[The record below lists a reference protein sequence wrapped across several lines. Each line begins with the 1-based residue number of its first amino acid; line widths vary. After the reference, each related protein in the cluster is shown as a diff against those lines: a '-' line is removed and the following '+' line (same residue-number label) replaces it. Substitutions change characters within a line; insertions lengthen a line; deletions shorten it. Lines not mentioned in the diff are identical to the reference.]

1 MRRVKIKSVPTG
13 QQVNHALWRNQKV
26 YNNTTEKPKVSNIM
40 GATKDDDAN
49 VEVEGGETAVGD
61 INLDG
66 LIELMSFQGKRHS
79 QGGMP
84 VKLPEGTFIYSD
96 TPKLRIKDP
105 EILAMFNMGKKKSGY
120 TPAEISKQ
128 YLDLNSHIDTLKNP
142 DVDPISRQTAEMM
155 IKKNTAKLG
164 ELALIQ
170 ESMKGFENGIPSIAE
185 SALAGLSPEVQQVA
199 KCGGR
204 VKMQKAGGELII
216 NGKDQAI
223 PVNSNGNTSQTIS
236 TNQSPTA
243 STFDPRYPL
252 VPTKK
257 RFQDYTLIENILYN
271 PSNDPLLAGISKFH
285 EAVNLPINLGIQ
297 GINRLFMHN
306 PFKYDD
312 ASEIINPDVAHYPQY
327 IAKMFGYTDP
337 NPNTN
342 IPNSIPFEP
351 KAVRPPI
358 RSVKYSTPPQQ
369 VYINNQPYTYDKTD
383 GNVHTFKS
391 QSGQPFTVTNTYFDQ
406 SLDKQPLIKNINNN
420 KQIQYTITSKPSSIS
435 NKSTYTTQSTSKVNA
450 YRDAV
455 SKYQKFGGE
464 LKKYQKAGEVIKP
477 TEKEGRI
484 YYGDI
489 EITKGKNYDSFT
501 KDGKIYY
508 IKDNKIVAVNDPT
521 LKRMVE
527 LQDDGT
533 YKISID
539 NISYISNT
547 NPDLYD
553 YNTSE
558 YKATVTDFNSFIDSD
573 KDLQKDIYDNFIKRY
588 TIAYNNIVA
597 NPTKYGQTT
606 ESIKSLPK
614 PEDITKDQVIAILK
628 RGNEENS
635 KILTYYGNTD
645 ILNDEN
651 WDNWT
656 GGRNYYYQNLA
667 KNVGITPM
675 TDAEILIFQTAYQ
688 GASDASRM
696 NNNVEKFRN
705 KGFQVTPKGVADE
718 DWNTDQNISYGDLTY
733 GNTTLGQ
740 IIQRT
745 DTKQK
750 DEKETDTKQKDEK
763 ETDTK
768 QKDEKEV
775 VAPPK
780 YQPVRK
786 DIDTWFAP
794 DIMNFVGAMTDRI
807 NRYEPSQGKIDLVK
821 PGYDLLSPDRQ
832 LAANQEQMARYQNQ
846 IENSA
851 DSNVGLA
858 TMLAASGAGFQN
870 AANVLGNIENANV
883 GIVNNA
889 YGQRAAI
896 ENQEIAS
903 NETMRQKYIQ
913 DMAILNQNQ
922 DEAENAR
929 KWRRIGAWNQGW
941 QNYTKDKMMEEI
953 LFPQVHIDNIT
964 GEYSFPGGRDPN
976 AIDLYRNYYLG
987 QQSQKGHR
995 QQMSAD
1001 DYLNYY
1007 KQFSAEYKKQVPTA
1021 TEEDTRA
1028 LFNNWIKMA
1037 DTDSNE
1043 YLYGGNVYP
1052 F

>member
-142 DVDPISRQTAEMM
+142 DVDHISRQTAEMM

-185 SALAGLSPEVQQVA
+185 SALAGLTPEAQQMA

-204 VKMQKAGGELII
+204 IKMQPGGSTSPMDNEFINTDPNHVSTFKPIETSLVYI
-216 NGKDQAI
+216 NGKKYRFLNEKNN
-223 PVNSNGNTSQTIS
+223 VYT
-236 TNQSPTA
+236 
-243 STFDPRYPL
+243 
-252 VPTKK
+252 
-257 RFQDYTLIENILYN
+257 FQDPQNQDAAYN
-271 PSNDPLLAGISKFH
+271 FTVSKKYFNDA
-285 EAVNLPINLGIQ
+285 
-297 GINRLFMHN
+297 
-306 PFKYDD
+306 
-312 ASEIINPDVAHYPQY
+312 
-327 IAKMFGYTDP
+327 
-337 NPNTN
+337 
-342 IPNSIPFEP
+342 
-351 KAVRPPI
+351 
-358 RSVKYSTPPQQ
+358 
-369 VYINNQPYTYDKTD
+369 YDK
-383 GNVHTFKS
+383 NK
-391 QSGQPFTVTNTYFDQ
+391 
-406 SLDKQPLIKNINNN
+406 PLIKQESSDIYNPNAFKLYNIGSNLENGKDYYSQPVKISGQDFKQGDIFYYGNTPFVIDNPYTAGKDVNGKYEKAVSIKPVDIVYDANGIPQTYKLVDKSATKTRVAGESYLN
-420 KQIQYTITSKPSSIS
+420 KIINSGKFERIDRIPESRVSTSTPTSSS
-435 NKSTYTTQSTSKVNA
+435 STGTVSRPTAQSPSTSKSNA
-450 YRDAV
+450 YNDAV

-477 TEKEGRI
+477 TEKEGKI

-489 EITKGKNYDSFT
+489 EITKGTNYDSFT

-508 IKDNKIVAVNDPT
+508 IKDNTIVAINDPSLNKT
-521 LKRMVE
+521 IE
-527 LQDDGT
+527 LQNDGT

-667 KNVGITPM
+667 KSVGITPM
-675 TDAEILIFQTAYQ
+675 TDAETLIFQTAYQ

-745 DTKQK
+745 DTKQNEFVGPPEPNIPSDPPK
-750 DEKETDTKQKDEK
+750 
-763 ETDTK
+763 
-768 QKDEKEV
+768 KDEKEV

-794 DIMNFVGAMTDRI
+794 DIMNFVGAMTDKI

-832 LAANQEQMARYQNQ
+832 LAANQEQMARYQGQ

-870 AANVLGNIENANV
+870 AANVLANVENANV

-941 QNYTKDKMMEEI
+941 ENYTKDKMMEEI

-987 QQSQKGHR
+987 QQSQKGRR
-995 QQMSAD
+995 QQMSED
-1001 DYLNYY
+1001 DYLEYY
-1007 KQFSAEYKKQVPTA
+1007 KQFSTEYKKQVPDA
-1021 TEEDTRA
+1021 TEEDVRG
-1028 LFNNWIKMA
+1028 LFNNWVKMA
-1037 DTDSNE
+1037 DTDQ
-1043 YLYGGNVYP
+1043 YMLYGGNVYP

>member
-1 MRRVKIKSVPTG
+1 
-13 QQVNHALWRNQKV
+13 
-26 YNNTTEKPKVSNIM
+26 
-40 GATKDDDAN
+40 
-49 VEVEGGETAVGD
+49 
-61 INLDG
+61 
-66 LIELMSFQGKRHS
+66 MSFQGKRHS

-96 TPKLRIKDP
+96 TSKLRIKDP

-185 SALAGLSPEVQQVA
+185 SALAGLTPEAQA
-199 KCGGR
+199 RCGGR
-204 VKMQKAGGELII
+204 VKMQNAGELTI
-216 NGKDQAI
+216 NGKNQGI

-236 TNQSPTA
+236 TNQSPTTP
-243 STFDPRYPL
+243 TFDSRYP
-252 VPTKK
+252 VIPSTK

-271 PSNDPLLAGISKFH
+271 PSNDPLLAGASIFH

-312 ASEIINPDVAHYPQY
+312 ASAILDPDVAHYPQR
-327 IAKMFGYTDP
+327 IANMLGYTDP
-337 NPNTN
+337 N
-342 IPNSIPFEP
+342 IPNSIPIEP
-351 KAVRPPI
+351 KAVRPQT
-358 RSVKYSTPPQQ
+358 RSVKYSTPPKQ
-369 VYINNQPYTYDKTD
+369 VYINNQPYTYEKTD
-383 GNVHTFKS
+383 GNVYTFKS
-391 QSGQPFTVTNTYFDQ
+391 KSNQPFTVTNTYFDQ
-406 SLDKQPLIKNINNN
+406 SLDKTPLTKQVSAN
-420 KQIQYTITSKPSSIS
+420 KTEQYTITSKPSSAGTPNSVKQPS
-435 NKSTYTTQSTSKVNA
+435 NASTQKSSFSMGTGTAFQRGGTVQFANGGYVDILSSEENKKKRQVDPNNSKRETYKDDQ
-450 YRDAV
+450 
-455 SKYQKFGGE
+455 
-464 LKKYQKAGEVIKP
+464 
-477 TEKEGRI
+477 GR
-484 YYGDI
+484 
-489 EITKGKNYDSFT
+489 EHVF
-501 KDGKIYY
+501 
-508 IKDNKIVAVNDPT
+508 
-521 LKRMVE
+521 L
-527 LQDDGT
+527 DGT
-533 YKISID
+533 YVGYNKDGHQFRWID
-539 NISYISNT
+539 NYEVYQE
-547 NPDLYD
+547 YD
-553 YNTSE
+553 SLNKDKAKFVRYVPPIITKEMKDAALNSEE
-558 YKATVTDFNSFIDSD
+558 YKRNVTDFEKMVDEDENYRNGVIANYRKLYPNSKIEDDQIIANLKKQQRVGVTHDVVYGKYYPAFKADEADIWDRPVNPQTGALMPSLMNDIYSQTTKELGLEYTGGSGVGKYAGRDEITEMQKSFIASQQY
-573 KDLQKDIYDNFIKRY
+573 LQKDVDAQERY
-588 TIAYNNIVA
+588 
-597 NPTKYGQTT
+597 
-606 ESIKSLPK
+606 
-614 PEDITKDQVIAILK
+614 
-628 RGNEENS
+628 R
-635 KILTYYGNTD
+635 
-645 ILNDEN
+645 
-651 WDNWT
+651 
-656 GGRNYYYQNLA
+656 
-667 KNVGITPM
+667 
-675 TDAEILIFQTAYQ
+675 
-688 GASDASRM
+688 
-696 NNNVEKFRN
+696 
-705 KGFQVTPKGVADE
+705 
-718 DWNTDQNISYGDLTY
+718 SYGFSPSPTGKDDEGWDYTKTSRADSWA
-733 GNTTLGQ
+733 GNTTSYQYNKYIG
-740 IIQRT
+740 RPDEGKT
-745 DTKQK
+745 D
-750 DEKETDTKQKDEK
+750 
-763 ETDTK
+763 
-768 QKDEKEV
+768 
-775 VAPPK
+775 VASPQTPQVPSPTEEINSPPP
-780 YQPVRK
+780 YEEPRR

-832 LAANQEQMARYQNQ
+832 LAANQEQMARYQGQ

-870 AANVLGNIENANV
+870 AANVLANVENANV

-987 QQSQKGHR
+987 QQSQKGRR
-995 QQMSAD
+995 QQMSED
-1001 DYLNYY
+1001 DYLEYY
-1007 KQFSAEYKKQVPTA
+1007 KQFSTEYKKQVPDA
-1021 TEEDTRA
+1021 TEEDVRG
-1028 LFNNWIKMA
+1028 LFNNWVKMA
-1037 DTDSNE
+1037 DTDQ
-1043 YLYGGNVYP
+1043 YMLYGGNVYP